1 MRNYINAVDEL
12 VRLDGF
18 ML

>member
-1 MRNYINAVDEL
+1 MRNYINAFDEL